1 MIEAGEKLYPDTAAH
16 GREAIRQNLRSA
28 KEDWE
33 KLFSSLNDT
42 QRRVD
47 SFLLQWSSY
56 AEGQDQLVRWIGDT
70 EATLRGDVDLKN
82 TLQEKRMQ
90 LQNHRVGEVLDKAF
104 FLRKIVCVFFSI
116 NPYHVKPV
124 NLLLRPFF
132 TEK

>member
-1 MIEAGEKLYPDTAAH
+1 MYYLMHLFTLQILLSEKDHGLQKLNAMIEAGEKLYPDTAAH

-70 EATLRGDVDLKN
+70 EATLRADVDLKN

-90 LQNHRVGEVLDKAF
+90 LQNHRVGTTDQ
-104 FLRKIVCVFFSI
+104 RS
-116 NPYHVKPV
+116 
-124 NLLLRPFF
+124 
-132 TEK
+132 

>member
-16 GREAIRQNLRSA
+16 GRETIRQNLRSA

-90 LQNHRVGEVLDKAF
+90 LQNHRVGEVLDKTF
-104 FLRKIVCVFFSI
+104 FLRKIVIFFFFFSI
-116 NPYHVKPV
+116 NPSHVKHV
-124 NLLLRPFF
+124 NLLI
-132 TEK
+132 